1 MLGIVQVFM
10 SFYSMLPRL
19 SLLRN
24 SLGNGIERMYGTI
37 QGLLEDG
44 VKAGEFPNINPQLL
58 FKAMG
63 GLFMGL
69 VLMGDRKKQ
78 VSEKDIEELLN
89 QLIMNPQEQ

>member
-1 MLGIVQVFM
+1 
-10 SFYSMLPRL
+10 
-19 SLLRN
+19 
-24 SLGNGIERMYGTI
+24 MYGTI

-44 VKAGEFPNINPQLL
+44 VKSGEFPNINPQLL

-89 QLIMNPQEQ
+89 QLIMNPQEQS

>member
-1 MLGIVQVFM
+1 
-10 SFYSMLPRL
+10 
-19 SLLRN
+19 
-24 SLGNGIERMYGTI
+24 MYGTI

-44 VKAGEFPNINPQLL
+44 IKTGEFPNIKPQLL

-89 QLIMNPQEQ
+89 QLIMNPQEQS

>member
-1 MLGIVQVFM
+1 
-10 SFYSMLPRL
+10 
-19 SLLRN
+19 
-24 SLGNGIERMYGTI
+24 MYGTI

-44 VKAGEFPNINPQLL
+44 VKSGEFPNINSQLL

-89 QLIMNPQEQ
+89 QLIMNPLEQS